1 MGSPAQVSGGEL
13 AQRVRRFARSFK
25 VRPPDGELR
34 RSEGTSPTQADR
46 NEKCR
51 LHCRIVPVP
60 WHVLLSV
67 SSPVL
72 CYFWDAMITEKD
84 ARYRQD
90 FYEILQLTSNVGESF
105 DRAYKI
111 LARQYHPDNQQ
122 TGDPARFIQ
131 IFRAGKILSD
141 VEPRASHDRGC
152 EDVPTNALTPLD
164 ETSEKTGYEGDQR
177 LFDRILSLLYAKR
190 RKNLKRSGMGIVQLE
205 EVLGHSSDDLEF
217 HLWYLREKGCVERLE
232 NGLLAITAN
241 GVDRL
246 MEKQNRFSRRNRRS
260 K

>member
-25 VRPPDGELR
+25 VLVQRKPIAM
-34 RSEGTSPTQADR
+34 RSAVSIAESCRCHGTFCAVS
-46 NEKCR
+46 
-51 LHCRIVPVP
+51 PVP
-60 WHVLLSV
+60 CCVIS
-67 SSPVL
+67 
-72 CYFWDAMITEKD
+72 WDAMITEKD
-84 ARYRQD
+84 ARYSQD

-111 LARQYHPDNQQ
+111 LARQYHPGNQE
-122 TGDPARFIQ
+122 TGDPARFVQ

-141 VEPRASHDRGC
+141 AEPRASHDRGC

-164 ETSEKTGYEGDQR
+164 ETSEETGYEGDQR

-205 EVLGHSSDDLEF
+205 GVLGQSADDLEF

>member
-1 MGSPAQVSGGEL
+1 
-13 AQRVRRFARSFK
+13 
-25 VRPPDGELR
+25 
-34 RSEGTSPTQADR
+34 
-46 NEKCR
+46 
-51 LHCRIVPVP
+51 
-60 WHVLLSV
+60 
-67 SSPVL
+67 
-72 CYFWDAMITEKD
+72 MITEKD

-131 IFRAGKILSD
+131 IFKAGKILSD
-141 VEPRASHDRGC
+141 VEPRAFQC

-164 ETSEKTGYEGDQR
+164 ETSEETGYEGDQR

-232 NGLLAITAN
+232 NGLFAITAN

-246 MEKQNRFSRRNRRS
+246 MEKQNRFSRRNRRR